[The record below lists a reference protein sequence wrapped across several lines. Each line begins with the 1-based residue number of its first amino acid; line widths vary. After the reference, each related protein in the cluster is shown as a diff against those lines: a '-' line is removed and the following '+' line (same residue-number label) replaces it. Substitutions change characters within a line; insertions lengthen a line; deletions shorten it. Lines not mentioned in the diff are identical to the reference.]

1 MKIIKL
7 IIEIIILTFFTICA
21 FGGGC
26 LFWSVFAMFFD
37 FAPIVNEIGFYLS
50 SLILAPIS
58 WYITPKIAD
67 KIL

>member
-1 MKIIKL
+1 MKTIKL
-7 IIEIIILTFFTICA
+7 IIGIIILTFFTICA

-37 FAPIVNEIGFYLS
+37 FNPIINKIGFYLS

>member
-1 MKIIKL
+1 MKTIKL
-7 IIEIIILTFFTICA
+7 IIGIITLTFFTICA

-37 FAPIVNEIGFYLS
+37 FTPIINEIGFYLS

>member
-1 MKIIKL
+1 MKTIKFIIG
-7 IIEIIILTFFTICA
+7 IIILTFFTICA

-26 LFWSVFAMFFD
+26 LFWLVFAMFFN
-37 FAPIVNEIGFYLS
+37 FTPVVNEIGFYLS

-58 WYITPKIAD
+58 WYVAPKIAN

>member
-37 FAPIVNEIGFYLS
+37 FSPIINEIGFYLS
-50 SLILAPIS
+50 TFILAPIS
-58 WYITPKIAD
+58 WKKKKKIAD

>member
-1 MKIIKL
+1 MKTIKFIIG
-7 IIEIIILTFFTICA
+7 IIILTFFTICA

-26 LFWSVFAMFFD
+26 LFWLVFAMFFN
-37 FAPIVNEIGFYLS
+37 FTPTVNEIGFYLS

-58 WYITPKIAD
+58 WYIAPKIAN

>member
-1 MKIIKL
+1 MKTIKFIIG
-7 IIEIIILTFFTICA
+7 IIILTFFTICA

-26 LFWSVFAMFFD
+26 LFWLVFAIFFD
-37 FAPIVNEIGFYLS
+37 FTPVINEIGFYLS

>member
-1 MKIIKL
+1 MKTIKFIIG
-7 IIEIIILTFFTICA
+7 IIILTFFTICA

-26 LFWSVFAMFFD
+26 LFWLVFAIFFN
-37 FAPIVNEIGFYLS
+37 FTPVVNEIGFYLS

-58 WYITPKIAD
+58 WYVAPKIAN

>member
-1 MKIIKL
+1 MKIVKL
-7 IIEIIILTFFTICA
+7 IIKIIILTFFTICA

-26 LFWSVFAMFFD
+26 LFWSVLAIFFD
-37 FAPIVNEIGFYLS
+37 FAPVINEIGFYLS

>member
-1 MKIIKL
+1 MKIIKF
-7 IIEIIILTFFTICA
+7 IIGIIILTFFTICA

-26 LFWSVFAMFFD
+26 LFWLVFAMFFN
-37 FAPIVNEIGFYLS
+37 FTPVVNEIGFYLS

-58 WYITPKIAD
+58 WYIAPKIAN

>member
-1 MKIIKL
+1 MKTIKL
-7 IIEIIILTFFTICA
+7 IIGIIILTFFTICA

-26 LFWSVFAMFFD
+26 LFWLVFAMFFN
-37 FAPIVNEIGFYLS
+37 FTPAANEIGFYLS

-58 WYITPKIAD
+58 WYIAPKIAN